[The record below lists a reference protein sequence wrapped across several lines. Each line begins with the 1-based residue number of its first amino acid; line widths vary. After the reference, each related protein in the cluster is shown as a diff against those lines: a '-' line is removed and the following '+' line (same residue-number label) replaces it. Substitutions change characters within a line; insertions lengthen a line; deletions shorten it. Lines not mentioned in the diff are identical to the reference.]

1 VQQTSNTSIQLKQE
15 NFNIKKASLALYGI
29 KDISQREYPDKVH
42 DHNLCLM
49 QGGEVLQYLQLERYT
64 RRKYDNR
71 LENYLEELIDDGLLK
86 LPDEFDLVSVNSFA
100 GSCFITR
107 NGKLKIEANKSES
120 LYEGLEPA
128 NASYQYSVRE
138 EKKITAYNCSHELA
152 HIASCL
158 PFYGNFK
165 ENSLLIHFDGGSSV
179 SNFSAF
185 IYKNGAIKLLEF
197 NWNLK
202 YITKFYN
209 GNALNFMI
217 VGAKTGEHNSV
228 PGKLM
233 GYACFG
239 NYNERIEDWLVSNNY
254 FKDYWNNEM
263 GILNS
268 IKKQFGREYQKID
281 NKEIFFQ
288 DIVATFQTIFERET
302 LKKIQSIQKKVNAA
316 NLYYSGGCAL
326 NIITNKRIADEC
338 GFENVFI
345 PPCCNDGGL
354 SIGAAAF
361 LEWKKGYTIPI
372 HTPYLNNVGL
382 GNSCSSY
389 NNEAIAKTAELLLE
403 QKIIGLCNGYG
414 ETGPRALGNRSI
426 IALPN
431 SKQLAEKVSI
441 DCKRREWYRPVAP
454 VMLKE
459 VAELAT
465 GKAIHCLA
473 KYMLMDFPIIPEYR
487 EKLSGVIH
495 NSGTARIQVITN
507 KSENP
512 FLYDLLIYLYRK
524 FNILGLIN
532 TSFNRQ
538 GEPIVHTK
546 EDALK
551 SAKEMGLDAV
561 IINNVLVTNE
571 GQPY

>member
-1 VQQTSNTSIQLKQE
+1 MKQE
-15 NFNIKKASLALYGI
+15 IYLNKKPTLAIYGI
-29 KDISQREYPDKVH
+29 RDINRLDYPDKVH

-49 QGGEVLQYLQLERYT
+49 QGGKILQYLQLERYT

-71 LENYLEELIDDGLLK
+71 LENFLEGLIEDGLLK

-100 GSCFITR
+100 GNCFTTQ
-107 NGKLKIEANKSES
+107 NGKIKFEARKSEN
-120 LYEGLEPA
+120 LCEGLENA
-128 NASYQYSVRE
+128 NASYRFNVKK
-138 EKKITAYNCSHELA
+138 EKKILAYNCSQELA
-152 HIASCL
+152 HIATCL

-185 IYKNGAIKLLEF
+185 IYKNGTIKLLEF

-202 YITKFYN
+202 YLTKFYN

-239 NYNERIEDWLVSNNY
+239 SYNERIENWLVSNNY

-263 GILNS
+263 GVLTS
-268 IKKQFGREYQKID
+268 IKKEFGREYQAID
-281 NKEIFFQ
+281 NKESLFQ
-288 DIVATFQTIFERET
+288 DIVATFQSIFEREI
-302 LKKIQSIQKKVNAA
+302 LKKIQSIQKRVNAA

-326 NIITNKRIADEC
+326 NIITNTRITEEC
-338 GFENVFI
+338 GFEEIFI
-345 PPCCNDGGL
+345 PPCCNDSGL

-361 LEWKKGYTIPI
+361 LEWKKGNSISI
-372 HTPYLNNVGL
+372 HSPYLNNVGL
-382 GNSCSSY
+382 RNTSSSY
-389 NNEAIAKTAELLLE
+389 NDETIAKTAELLLE
-403 QKIIGLCNGYG
+403 QKIIGVCNGYG

-431 SKQLAEKVSI
+431 SKKLAEKVSI

-454 VMLKE
+454 VMLKK
-459 VAELAT
+459 VAELVT
-465 GKAIHCLA
+465 GKTIPSLA
-473 KYMLMDFPIIPEYR
+473 KYMLMDFFILPEYR

-495 NSGTARIQVITN
+495 NSGTARIQIITS
-507 KSENP
+507 KPENP
-512 FLYDLLIYLYRK
+512 FLYDLLTYLYEK

-538 GEPIVHTK
+538 GEPIVHTE

-551 SAKEMGLDAV
+551 SAKQMGLDAV
-561 IINNVLVTNE
+561 IINNTLVNNE
-571 GQPY
+571 G

>member
-1 VQQTSNTSIQLKQE
+1 MKQE
-15 NFNIKKASLALYGI
+15 NSLIKRPSLAIYGI
-29 KDISQREYPDKVH
+29 KDIKQLEYADKVH

-49 QGGEVLQYLQLERYT
+49 HGGKVVQYLQLERYT

-71 LENYLEELIDDGLLK
+71 LEIFLEELIDDGLLK

-100 GSCFITR
+100 GSCFITQ
-107 NGKLKIEANKSES
+107 NGRLKFEANKSES

-128 NASYQYSVRE
+128 NASYQFKSRA
-138 EKKITAYNCSHELA
+138 EKKVVAYNCSHELA

-209 GNALNFMI
+209 GNPLNFMI

-239 NYNERIEDWLVSNNY
+239 SYNKKIEGWLVSNKY
-254 FKDYWNNEM
+254 FKDYWNNEI

-268 IKKQFGREYQKID
+268 IKKEFGKEFQTID
-281 NKEIFFQ
+281 NKESFFQ
-288 DIVATFQTIFERET
+288 DIVATFQSIFERET
-302 LKKIQSIQKKVNAA
+302 LKKIQSIQKKVNAT

-326 NIITNKRIADEC
+326 NIITNKRIAEEC
-338 GFENVFI
+338 GFEEIFI
-345 PPCCNDGGL
+345 PPCCNDSGL

-361 LEWKKGYTIPI
+361 LEWKKGNTISI

-382 GNSCSSY
+382 ENSRSSY
-389 NNEAIAKTAELLLE
+389 NNETIAKTAELLLE
-403 QKIIGLCNGYG
+403 QKIIGICNGYG

-431 SKQLAEKVSI
+431 SKQLAEKVSVN
-441 DCKRREWYRPVAP
+441 CKRREWYRPVAP
-454 VMLKE
+454 VMLEE
-459 VAELAT
+459 VAELVT
-465 GKAIHCLA
+465 GKAILGLA

-507 KSENP
+507 KTETP
-512 FLYDLLIYLYRK
+512 FLYDLLTYLYRK

-551 SAKEMGLDAV
+551 SAKEMGLDAL
-561 IINNVLVTNE
+561 IINNVLVNNE
-571 GQPY
+571 GQLY